1 MTDLEPSL
9 QEYEE
14 LGRRLVANVI
24 RHERVRTIRRR
35 VATGAAAGL
44 LAVGGIGAAW
54 VALADAAL
62 RTNAAYCHAEADAS
76 SSFVGVGAPPAESP
90 DGSLRQLD
98 VDPIELCSAVWR
110 IGAVGPHATQPPVD
124 GVTYDVP
131 DLTACLRLD
140 GIVAVFPED
149 GGRSGEELCRALGL
163 APWHD

>member
-1 MTDLEPSL
+1 MIDLEPSL

-14 LGRRLVANVI
+14 LGRGLVAKAL
-24 RHERVRTIRRR
+24 RHERASRIRRR
-35 VATGAAAGL
+35 TATGAVIGI

-62 RTNAAYCHAEADAS
+62 RTNAAYCHAEADPA

-90 DGSLRQLD
+90 DGSLLQLD

-131 DLTACLRLD
+131 DLIACLRLD
-140 GIVAVFPED
+140 GIVAVFPEEE
-149 GGRSGEELCRALGL
+149 GRSGAELCRSLGL